1 VLWADETAGNTAFTL
16 GTGGVS
22 AVSYFARLGY
32 FRYVSPNSNPA
43 SKWLL
48 VSTSSKAPYASM
60 SAAKQALQ
68 LPSMP
73 TAYQAVKVPF
83 WKPVVGSR
91 SVWKNTQWGTGGGK
105 EWYQGWRF
113 PD

>member
-1 VLWADETAGNTAFTL
+1 
-16 GTGGVS
+16 
-22 AVSYFARLGY
+22 
-32 FRYVSPNSNPA
+32 VSPNSNPA